1 MSVARPAKCLFC
13 TFKQAGK
20 SSKPSSS
27 VRRQFSS
34 SPGKPNPRS
43 RPGPTQQ
50 QQAKSVVD
58 EIRPLSEEQINQHY
72 TPEQAE
78 AIKQTQQYLKKSFED
93 MTSSTA
99 QNLKPWT
106 MQYVQPMTEIDPV
119 LDKAVKAPWTNLD
132 DNSRLKTEGELTE
145 DIMRFMQNM
154 PEGERDSET
163 ALQNF
168 LATNRIT
175 VGRPEAE
182 FNPRSAIAPQSGKM
196 VKQNLLPGQQPADPA
211 QKKQGGRGK
220 EGEGQDQEVSPALIR
235 LMQMTGYNQRQLSAL
250 RVKSI
255 ISHRVVNQTRL
266 GKIQKMYWLSV
277 AGNQNGLL
285 GVGEGKSE
293 EAAEGMIQ
301 SQYRA
306 IRNMVPVMRYE
317 GRTIYGNV
325 KGKEGATEL
334 ELYARPPGEYTFACN
349 TTLAL
354 TICPGFG
361 LRCQQYIYE
370 MCRAAGISDI
380 AARVTR
386 ARNPMNT
393 VKAAFQALQSQKD
406 PEEIAKGR
414 GKKLVDVRKVYYAGN
429 V

>member
-13 TFKQAGK
+13 TFKQATK
-20 SSKPSSS
+20 PSKPSG
-27 VRRQFSS
+27 RIARQFST
-34 SPGKPNPRS
+34 SPVKPYPRS
-43 RPGPTQQ
+43 KSGPAKQQ
-50 QQAKSVVD
+50 REKSVVD
-58 EIRPLSEEQINQHY
+58 EIKPLSEEQINQNY
-72 TPEQAE
+72 TPEQAQ
-78 AIKQTQQYLKKSFED
+78 AIKQTQEYLKKSFED

-106 MQYVQPMTEIDPV
+106 MTYVQPMTEIDPV

-132 DNSRLKTEGELTE
+132 DNSRLKTEDELNE
-145 DIMRFMQNM
+145 DIMRFMQSM
-154 PEGERDSET
+154 PENENDAQK
-163 ALQNF
+163 ALHNF

-175 VGRPEAE
+175 VGKPEAE
-182 FNPRSAIAPQSGKM
+182 FNPRSAIAPQTGKM
-196 VKQNLLPGQQPADPA
+196 VKQNLLPGQQPAEAA
-211 QKKQGGRGK
+211 QKKKGGRGR
-220 EGEGQDQEVSPALIR
+220 EAEGQDQEVSPALVR

-255 ISHRVVNQTRL
+255 LSHRVVNQTRL
-266 GKIQKMYWLSV
+266 GKIQKQYWLSV

-285 GVGEGKSE
+285 GIGEGKSE
-293 EAAEGMIQ
+293 ESAEGMIQ

-306 IRNMVPVMRYE
+306 IRNMVPIMRYE
-317 GRTIYGNV
+317 NRTIYGDV

-334 ELYARPPGEYTFACN
+334 ELSARP
-349 TTLAL
+349 
-354 TICPGFG
+354 PGFG

-370 MCRAAGISDI
+370 MCRCAGISDL

-393 VKAAFQALQSQKD
+393 VKAAYQAMQSQKD

>member
-1 MSVARPAKCLFC
+1 MKSELWCTSILEVHHRRNSFQPSTRPATLNLQHTTAIMSVARPAKCLFC
-13 TFKQAGK
+13 TFKQATK
-20 SSKPSSS
+20 PSKPSTS

-34 SPGKPNPRS
+34 SPVKSNPRS
-43 RPGPTQQ
+43 RPGPAKQQ
-50 QQAKSVVD
+50 QEKSVVD
-58 EIRPLSEEQINQHY
+58 EIRPLSEEQINQNY

-93 MTSSTA
+93 MASSTA
-99 QNLKPWT
+99 RNLKPWT
-106 MQYVQPMTEIDPV
+106 MTYVQPMTEIDPV

-145 DIMRFMQNM
+145 DIMRFMQTM
-154 PEGERDSET
+154 PDGEKDAEA

-175 VGRPEAE
+175 VGKPEAE
-182 FNPRSAIAPQSGKM
+182 HDPRSAIAPQTGKM

-211 QKKQGGRGK
+211 QKSRGGRGK

-266 GKIQKMYWLSV
+266 GKIQKQYWLSV

-285 GVGEGKSE
+285 GIGEGKSE
-293 EAAEGMIQ
+293 ESAEGMIQ

-334 ELYARPPGEYTFACN
+334 ELYARPPGEYIFLSIPHWC
-349 TTLAL
+349 
-354 TICPGFG
+354 
-361 LRCQQYIYE
+361 
-370 MCRAAGISDI
+370 
-380 AARVTR
+380 
-386 ARNPMNT
+386 
-393 VKAAFQALQSQKD
+393 
-406 PEEIAKGR
+406 
-414 GKKLVDVRKVYYAGN
+414 
-429 V
+429 